1 MKKTKMILRKTK
13 NNLKQPLVA
22 ARGPHRGAIEK
33 ARMALNV
40 NQLRSFYSAA
50 KSESITKAAEELM
63 VTPAAITSQVKQLEE
78 NLGLRLLFRS
88 GNAMRLTESG
98 ATVFEKIRKI
108 FEDLDQLELFIAD
121 ISKGKS
127 GELRIGC
134 SETAAIYVMPKLITA
149 FQTHYPGIKVIIDRG
164 TTSEMVKSVLD
175 HKNELVV
182 ARYRPDDKRLKMRL
196 MGQKEIALVA
206 AYKSTRLPR
215 DRISITELNK
225 VPLIA
230 PIKGSATRDIILEH
244 LRQFKVSP
252 RVVIETASIA
262 LTKKLV
268 QQDEGVGFMSR
279 DEIAEDLSRKRLR
292 EIHLLECSPYIEYG
306 IGYLTRKN
314 LSEASLAFIRMID
327 KAKSE

>member
-1 MKKTKMILRKTK
+1 M
-13 NNLKQPLVA
+13 V
-22 ARGPHRGAIEK
+22 
-33 ARMALNV
+33 LNV

-78 NLGLRLLFRS
+78 NLGLKLLFRS

-98 ATVFEKIRKI
+98 LAVFEKIQTV
-108 FEDLDQLELFIAD
+108 FEGLDNLERFIAE

-134 SETAAIYVMPKLITA
+134 SETAAVYVMPKLITT
-149 FQTHYPGIKVIIDRG
+149 FQSHYPGIKVIVDRG

-175 HKNELVV
+175 HRNELVV
-182 ARYRPDDKRLKMRL
+182 ARYRADDRRLKMRL
-196 MGQKEIALVA
+196 MGRKEITLIA
-206 AYKSTRLPR
+206 AHKSVHVRR

-230 PIKGSATRDIILEH
+230 PIKGSATRDIIAEH
-244 LRQFKVSP
+244 LRRFKVSP

-262 LTKKLV
+262 LTRQLV
-268 QQDEGVGFMSR
+268 QQDEGVAFVYR
-279 DEIAEDLSRKRLR
+279 DGLAEELSKKRLR
-292 EIHLLECSPYIEYG
+292 EIRLLECSPYIEYG
-306 IGYLTRKN
+306 IGYLTRKD
-314 LSEASLAFIRMID
+314 LSEPSLAFIRMID
-327 KAKSE
+327 KSKKE

>member
-1 MKKTKMILRKTK
+1 M
-13 NNLKQPLVA
+13 V
-22 ARGPHRGAIEK
+22 
-33 ARMALNV
+33 LNV

-98 ATVFEKIRKI
+98 LAVFEKVRTVFE
-108 FEDLDQLELFIAD
+108 ELDTLERFIAE

-134 SETAAIYVMPKLITA
+134 SETAAVYVMPKLITA
-149 FQTHYPGIKVIIDRG
+149 FQSHFPGIRVIVDRG

-175 HKNELVV
+175 HRNELVV

-196 MGQKEIALVA
+196 MGRKEIALIA
-206 AYKSTRLPR
+206 AYKSAHVQG
-215 DRISITELNK
+215 DRVSIKDLNK
-225 VPLIA
+225 VPLVA
-230 PIKGSATRDIILEH
+230 PMKGSATRDIIAEH
-244 LRQFKVSP
+244 LRRFKVSP

-262 LTKKLV
+262 LTKQMV
-268 QQDEGVGFMSR
+268 QQDKGVGFVYR
-279 DEIAEDLSRKRLR
+279 DGLAEELSKKRLR
-292 EIHLLECSPYIEYG
+292 EIHLLECSPYIEWG

-314 LSEASLAFIRMID
+314 LSEPSLAFIRMID
-327 KAKSE
+327 KAKEMDS

>member
-1 MKKTKMILRKTK
+1 
-13 NNLKQPLVA
+13 
-22 ARGPHRGAIEK
+22 
-33 ARMALNV
+33 MALNV

-50 KSESITKAAEELM
+50 KSESVSKAAEELM
-63 VTPAAITSQVKQLEE
+63 VTPAAVTSQVKQLEE

-206 AYKSTRLPR
+206 AYRSTRLPR